1 MFLLLQIYKINSLKY
16 LRFMLIISIF
26 VIENKDN
33 IQFELV

>member
-33 IQFELV
+33 IHFELV